1 MYEVIYLQLFCPVSL
16 MADIGQCEFNLAGNF
31 YIKDVLS
38 VSLFVPVDRY
48 LSLIHLTYFLHIKSM
63 TCILHFS
70 RGKKL
75 GWWSTTEYWNT
86 LIR

>member
-48 LSLIHLTYFLHIKSM
+48 LSLIHPTYFLHIKSM
-63 TCILHFS
+63 T
-70 RGKKL
+70 
-75 GWWSTTEYWNT
+75 
-86 LIR
+86 

>member
-48 LSLIHLTYFLHIKSM
+48 LLSTLLISF
-63 TCILHFS
+63 ILNQWHEFFIS
-70 RGKKL
+70 VMGKNL
-75 GWWSTTEYWNT
+75 VDDQ
-86 LIR
+86 

>member
-38 VSLFVPVDRY
+38 VSLFVPACRQIFISYPPY
-48 LSLIHLTYFLHIKSM
+48 LFPSY
-63 TCILHFS
+63 
-70 RGKKL
+70 
-75 GWWSTTEYWNT
+75 
-86 LIR
+86 

>member
-38 VSLFVPVDRY
+38 VSSFVPVDRY
-48 LSLIHLTYFLHIKSM
+48 LSLIRLTYFLHIKSM
-63 TCILHFS
+63 T
-70 RGKKL
+70 
-75 GWWSTTEYWNT
+75 
-86 LIR
+86 

>member
-48 LSLIHLTYFLHIKSM
+48 LSLIHLTYFFHIKSM
-63 TCILHFS
+63 T
-70 RGKKL
+70 
-75 GWWSTTEYWNT
+75 
-86 LIR
+86 